1 MERSVSRHLY
11 MAHFSYH
18 TFSCPY
24 TSHLGTIT
32 CVFAN
37 TYLNS
42 HNTCRLPFLQVSG
55 HLFLQ
60 PPLSASCSCF
70 HLREW
75 VISPP
80 ISLSWPRSSV
90 LLKYMA
96 RLHTCSFYVAHPT
109 ETLHSN
115 AHDFFFWNQAS
126 CSVFTMIGRYLMQ
139 KKKKRKKKRK
149 KNNEKQWQ
157 EHPANQ

>member
-1 MERSVSRHLY
+1 MERSMSHHLY

-24 TSHLGTIT
+24 TSRLCTMAY
-32 CVFAN
+32 VFATLIWIPTTLAVFLSYKSPGTSFFSLLCQHHAPASIWEN
-37 TYLNS
+37 ESS
-42 HNTCRLPFLQVSG
+42 HLQ
-55 HLFLQ
+55 
-60 PPLSASCSCF
+60 
-70 HLREW
+70 
-75 VISPP
+75 
-80 ISLSWPRSSV
+80 SLSWPRSSV

-139 KKKKRKKKRK
+139 KKKGKRKGK